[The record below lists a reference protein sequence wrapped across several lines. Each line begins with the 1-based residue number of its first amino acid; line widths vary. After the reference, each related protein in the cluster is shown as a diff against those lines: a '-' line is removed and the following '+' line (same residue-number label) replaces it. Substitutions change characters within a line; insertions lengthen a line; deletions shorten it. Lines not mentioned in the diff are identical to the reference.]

1 MDRKNSQS
9 ISLCTQCCHTGQVCT
24 ASVDFGSVLS
34 NSAERARGL
43 VGDAFSASGFVELGG
58 CVRPCTA
65 GWHIDQTGTYMFGD
79 VSSNDDLTDLIQLA
93 QTMAFPAQTT
103 STLNKPVA
111 VPAFM
116 LVISEDQAQRN
127 AA

>member
-1 MDRKNSQS
+1 MNRQKSQS
-9 ISLCTQCCHTGQVCT
+9 ISLCTQCCHTGQACT
-24 ASVDFGSVLS
+24 ASIDFGSVLA
-34 NSAERARGL
+34 NSADRARGL

-58 CVRPCTA
+58 CVRPCMA

-79 VSSNDDLTDLIQLA
+79 VNSNDDLADLVLLA
-93 QTMAFPAQTT
+93 QKMAFPSQAACG
-103 STLNKPVA
+103 LNKPIA

-116 LVISEDQAQRN
+116 LVIDGDQTERN